1 MAAEVSGACLWRLSK
16 KERNAGMG
24 EGNRLA
30 MKRIFD
36 DGHVPGLVAIQEGEA
51 VGRTQIDRRTSFPR
65 LEGSRDSIRSE
76 NALGIRGLLGNM
88 V

>member
-1 MAAEVSGACLWRLSK
+1 
-16 KERNAGMG
+16 MG

-51 VGRTQIDRRTSFPR
+51 VGRTEIDQRTSFPR
-65 LEGSRDSIRSE
+65 LEGSPVS
-76 NALGIRGLLGNM
+76 
-88 V
+88 VQ